1 MKLTRGKIAL
11 YAGIAAA
18 LAGLA
23 WAFQTRPI
31 SVQTA
36 SAARGPL
43 QVTVNH
49 EGKTRIKERYI
60 VSAPLT
66 GRLLRVKLL
75 PGDAVE
81 TGKTLLAAIE
91 PSHPELLDPRAQA
104 QAEARVKASEATVKQ
119 ATPTMER
126 LRTMWKLASD
136 DFARM
141 KDASAKGGVSEADL
155 DAAHHKEQ
163 AAAQELKSAEFAAQ
177 VAVFELEQMRAA
189 LVFAQPAADNN
200 IPVPRFEI
208 PSPIHGRVLRLFQQS
223 STVVTPGTRL
233 IELGDPTDLEMEID
247 VLSTDAVKVKPGT
260 KVIVEHWGGDA
271 PLHARVRVVE
281 PSAFTKVSSLGVE
294 EQRVYVIADFDDP
307 AEKRTTL
314 GDGFRIE
321 ARIVIWESNDVLKV
335 PAGALFREQGE
346 WSVFTV
352 KDDRAHL
359 QRVQVGHRNDLEAE
373 ITSGLS
379 EGDSVVLYPSDQI
392 TDGTKVERR

>member
-352 KDDRAHL
+352 KD
-359 QRVQVGHRNDLEAE
+359 GKE
-373 ITSGLS
+373 TF
-379 EGDSVVLYPSDQI
+379 
-392 TDGTKVERR
+392 VEN